1 MGRLKKGITMGN
13 IIKINSKDLEVK
25 EWNGKRVVTAK
36 DIADLH
42 ERDVK
47 RVVENF
53 QNNKEKFEL
62 GKDYF
67 EITKEEIRKSKFSE
81 SFSKYSKNSVEI
93 LYTERGYLKLTK
105 TFNDELSWKIQD
117 LLVESYFVVK
127 DNLDKIELPKTYL
140 EALKELVVKEEEKQK
155 LLKENEQKQKV
166 IEYQKPKVEYT
177 DNVLKSDTLINISQI
192 AKDFGLSGIKLNKIL
207 CENKI
212 QYKQG
217 KQYNLYQKYI
227 DMDLAKSYTYLDTNG
242 SSHMCLKWTE
252 KGRKFIYELLKEL
265 GYIYEE

>member
-1 MGRLKKGITMGN
+1 MMGTDV
-13 IIKINSKDLEVK
+13 IKINDKELEIK
-25 EWNGKRVVTAK
+25 EWKSKRVVTAK

-53 QNNKEKFEL
+53 QNNKEKFEF

-81 SFSKYSKNSVEI
+81 SFSKYSKNSIEI

-105 TFNDELSWKIQD
+105 TFNDDLSWKIQD

-140 EALKELVVKEEEKQK
+140 EALKELVIKEEEKQK

-192 AKDFGLSGIKLNKIL
+192 AKDFNLSGTKLNRIL

-217 KQYNLYQKYI
+217 KQYNLYQKYMN
-227 DMDLAKSYTYLDTNG
+227 MDLAKSYTYLDTNG

-265 GYIYEE
+265 GYIYEEE

>member
-1 MGRLKKGITMGN
+1 MKN
-13 IIKINSKDLEVK
+13 VIKIENKDLEVK

-81 SFSKYSKNSVEI
+81 SFSKYSKNSVEK
-93 LYTERGYLKLTK
+93 LFTERGYLKLTK

-117 LLVESYFVVK
+117 LLVESYFIVK
-127 DNLDKIELPKTYL
+127 NNLDKIELPKTYL
-140 EALKELVVKEEEKQK
+140 EALKELVIKEGREFLYRLLRDNDIVPLNEE
-155 LLKENEQKQKV
+155 V
-166 IEYQKPKVEYT
+166 
-177 DNVLKSDTLINISQI
+177 
-192 AKDFGLSGIKLNKIL
+192 
-207 CENKI
+207 
-212 QYKQG
+212 
-217 KQYNLYQKYI
+217 
-227 DMDLAKSYTYLDTNG
+227 
-242 SSHMCLKWTE
+242 
-252 KGRKFIYELLKEL
+252 
-265 GYIYEE
+265 

>member
-1 MGRLKKGITMGN
+1 MKN
-13 IIKINSKDLEVK
+13 VIKIENKDLEVK

-117 LLVESYFVVK
+117 LLVESYFIVK
-127 DNLDKIELPKTYL
+127 NNLDKIELPKTYL
-140 EALKELVVKEEEKQK
+140 EALKELVIKEEEKQR
-155 LLKENEQKQKV
+155 LLKENEYKQQL
-166 IEYQKPKVEYT
+166 IEEQKPKVEFV
-177 DNVLKSDTLINISQI
+177 DNVLVSENVVTTTII
-192 AKDFGLSGIKLNKIL
+192 AKQYGMSARAFNKLLNELGVQYKVGGVWVL
-207 CENKI
+207 YSKYENK
-212 QYKQG
+212 G
-217 KQYNLYQKYI
+217 
-227 DMDLAKSYTYLDTNG
+227 YTKVITSLDNKGEARELT
-242 SSHMCLKWTE
+242 KWTQ
-252 KGRKFIYELLKEL
+252 KGREFLYRLLRDNDIVPL
-265 GYIYEE
+265 NEEV